1 MISANIVVK
10 IFLVNAFLSNT
21 CRSFVIQST
30 PKLSVSSFIRQEEGI
45 IGTSN
50 KNAQQRPEQSTP
62 LVHRHS
68 MSYLQMQSTGDDNN
82 ESNLPNAHNSTG
94 ADTPI
99 FFADEECYDLCE
111 LVEEEEELEDVGL
124 SSSSPT
130 LLDVEIQSET
140 STVPIE
146 NPRIAT
152 ATNQVASAS
161 SSNNSE
167 KSAEKVMGNI
177 ELRWNIDEDKDDCD
191 LEDVSTCSDACDVC
205 VGKGVIDCQF
215 CKGVGW
221 IDFGQQ
227 NPGTMGERLVE
238 RNGGIQG
245 TECPV
250 CNEDSN
256 QVCQKCMGSGWIARW
271 RMRNLSND
279 LQP

>member
-10 IFLVNAFLSNT
+10 IFLAHAFLSNT
-21 CRSFVIQST
+21 CSSFTIQST
-30 PKLSVSSFIRQEEGI
+30 PKSVSTFIRREEGI
-45 IGTSN
+45 IGTST
-50 KNAQQRPEQSTP
+50 KNAQHQPEHSAP
-62 LVHRHS
+62 FVHRHT
-68 MSYLQMQSTGDDNN
+68 MPHLQMQNTGDNN
-82 ESNLPNAHNSTG
+82 ESKLPSAHNSTG
-94 ADTPI
+94 ADTPL

-111 LVEEEEELEDVGL
+111 LVDEEELEDVVL
-124 SSSSPT
+124 SSSSPM
-130 LLDVEIQSET
+130 LLDVELQRET

-146 NPRIAT
+146 NSRIGA

-161 SSNNSE
+161 SSNNSNN
-167 KSAEKVMGNI
+167 KSAEQVMGNI

-205 VGKGVIDCQF
+205 VGKGLIDCQF

-227 NPGTMGERLVE
+227 TPGTMGERLVE

-271 RMRNLSND
+271 RMRNLS
-279 LQP
+279 P